1 MQFSTEE
8 KRSRIGRGKE
18 EREDDGS
25 REGATADDL
34 TTIPA
39 GPDTVDEGE
48 GATADDPTTIPAGP
62 DTVDEGERGRTE
74 RPRRSAKPTTRTT
87 EFVYF

>member
-1 MQFSTEE
+1 MVCVLHLASTGDHTFNRRVR
-8 KRSRIGRGKE
+8 RSGRLLKE
-18 EREDDGS
+18 NIAIVVLESPFDES
-25 REGATADDL
+25 R
-34 TTIPA
+34 
-39 GPDTVDEGE
+39 E

-74 RPRRSAKPTTRTT
+74 RPRRSAKPTMRTT